1 MPVALLAPITMG
13 VALDRGDQTAS
24 EPVANLNQVQAR
36 LLPEFDLDQ

>member
-1 MPVALLAPITMG
+1 MTFFQREMG